1 MLCNFYYRR
10 NVLGY
15 DVEVLRILNSALSS
29 DLLTFAVITYCNWS
43 GLLHHDCSDSPLGV
57 NGSYKGRR
65 CNGLIVISQCLFC
78 RLLLA
83 MVCRLLLIILVMLGI
98 VLPGQEVVATAT
110 QLLTC
115 RFHRRQSEHP
125 ARRKPAPQR

>member
-1 MLCNFYYRR
+1 MIR
-10 NVLGY
+10 
-15 DVEVLRILNSALSS
+15 
-29 DLLTFAVITYCNWS
+29 
-43 GLLHHDCSDSPLGV
+43 
-57 NGSYKGRR
+57 
-65 CNGLIVISQCLFC
+65 NGLIVISQC

-83 MVCRLLLIILVMLGI
+83 MLGI